1 MRVVRPAAVVLVIAV
16 LAAACA
22 PAKKGK
28 TPAETLLTQRMA
40 QVLLRD
46 GQPVDAEKA
55 FREALKDDPKNPEL
69 LDGLGVSLVMQ
80 GRYQDALPSLQ
91 KAVQLDPQNGSYR
104 NNLGVAQ
111 MELGQFKEAA
121 LAFAAAEASP
131 NSDDRISA
139 AINRGRLAQRQGDLA
154 GAEQEFTLA
163 MARDPKSF
171 AATFGRGVAR
181 ENRGELEGAAEDY
194 LAALKL
200 QPSSA
205 EANLRLGLCLV
216 SLEKPELG
224 RRYLQ
229 RAIDLD
235 PNGETGAKTRM
246 LIEQSKSS

>member
-1 MRVVRPAAVVLVIAV
+1 MKSAGR
-16 LAAACA
+16 AAAALSLVLLASGCGA
-22 PAKKGK
+22 PKKSK
-28 TPAETLLTQRMA
+28 TAAEVLLTQRMA

-46 GQPVDAEKA
+46 GHPVDAEKV
-55 FREALKDDPKNPEL
+55 FRDALKEEPKNPEV

-80 GRYQDALPSLQ
+80 GRYQEALAPLQ
-91 KAVQLDPQNGSYR
+91 KAVQAAPENGSYR

-111 MELGQFKEAA
+111 MELGQFAEAEQ
-121 LAFAAAEASP
+121 AFAAAEKSA

-139 AINRGRLAQRQGDLA
+139 AINRGRLRQRQGDLA

-171 AATFGRGVAR
+171 AAAFGRAVAR
-181 ENRGELEGAAEDY
+181 ETRGDLEGAAEDY
-194 LAALKL
+194 LMALKL
-200 QPSSA
+200 QSGNA

-216 SLEKPELG
+216 SLEKADLG

-235 PNGETGAKTRM
+235 PNGDTGAKARM
-246 LIEQSKSS
+246 LLEKSK

>member
-1 MRVVRPAAVVLVIAV
+1 MKSAGRAAAALSLVL

-22 PAKKGK
+22 PKKSK
-28 TPAETLLTQRMA
+28 TAAEVLLTQRMA

-46 GQPVDAEKA
+46 GHPVDAEKA
-55 FREALKDDPKNPEL
+55 FRDALKEEPKNPEV

-80 GRYQDALPSLQ
+80 GRYQEALPPLQ
-91 KAVQLDPQNGSYR
+91 KAVQAAPENGSYR
-104 NNLGVAQ
+104 NNMGVAQ
-111 MELGQFKEAA
+111 MELGQFAEAEQ
-121 LAFAAAEASP
+121 AFAAAERSA

-139 AINRGRLAQRQGDLA
+139 AINRGRLRQRQGDLA
-154 GAEQEFTLA
+154 GAEREFTLA

-171 AATFGRGVAR
+171 AATFGRAVAR
-181 ENRGELEGAAEDY
+181 ETRGDLEGAAEDY

-200 QPSSA
+200 QSGNA

-216 SLEKPELG
+216 SLEKPDLG

-235 PNGETGAKTRM
+235 PNGDTGAKARM
-246 LIEQSKSS
+246 LLEKSK

>member
-1 MRVVRPAAVVLVIAV
+1 MRAPRRAAVALAV
-16 LAAACA
+16 VALAAACA

-46 GQPVDAEKA
+46 GHAVDAEKA
-55 FREALKDDPKNPEL
+55 FRDALKDDPKNPEV

-91 KAVQLDPQNGSYR
+91 KAVQLAPQNGSYR

-111 MELGQFKEAA
+111 MELGQFNEAA

-131 NSDDRISA
+131 NPDDRISA

-154 GAEQEFTLA
+154 GAEKEFTLA

-200 QPSSA
+200 QPSNA

-216 SLEKPELG
+216 SLQKPDLG

-235 PNGETGAKTRM
+235 PNGETGAKARM